1 MRSSFLLRLLPVFF
15 LCLPGFAY
23 AQEIPP
29 EEEPVDESV
38 VYIFEDTT
46 WTKDSEWVF
55 DRPVLVNGATLTIEE
70 GVKVRFTKND
80 LGYEPGMLQV
90 QSGRIMAHG
99 TEAKPIIF
107 DRLQS
112 DDHYWIDFYSSL
124 DENPS
129 VFRYVQFLHGGKA
142 EEVLGGGDMTTVP
155 GVPTLQYQEG
165 FLRIE
170 NSLWKGSLFSDVKV
184 RYPYQWGDYLSYLH
198 IINSN
203 FAYDQS
209 IAEDNPSNVIE
220 IESWPNIAVDAAGS
234 SCPSNRTCQPTV
246 TLRNDYYGDISG
258 PKGDIENPDAF
269 LRYGKRILGYVDYA
283 GYRNTSLIADPLFV
297 IPGILGSQQNSNG
310 EWVIDPILHAY
321 DDLIASLK
329 KNGYEEGKNLFI
341 FPYDWY
347 RKNED
352 TAELLKQKIDTVK
365 EQTGSNTMD
374 IAAHSM
380 GGLVARSYAETGEK
394 AKNIDQLI
402 TIGTPHRGAP
412 EAYLKWE
419 AGEGFFTMADI
430 LLKHHFTQ
438 EAEESGFADIY
449 DLIRQQIF
457 SVQQLLSIDDYLF
470 DTTTASS
477 RSYADNYPRNEFL
490 EQLTA
495 NETSLDTIRK
505 RVAIAGNTGNTT
517 ISSIRVTDTTDG
529 EKWQHGK
536 PENFDNEE
544 TDRGLER
551 SNGDRTV
558 PLSSAQAFP
567 GAEQIVIDAKHSD
580 LPEAAQCDIFE
591 ELSGKTTCLE
601 SHVTDIPNILLLHL
615 FSPIDLQIISPSNK
629 KMGKNF
635 ETGEIYNEIPGA
647 FYSGYQTKSEF
658 VTIPNPEEGEY
669 RILTQ
674 GTGTGPY
681 RVEITHLSEDTQSE
695 TTESTVT
702 IRGEA
707 ESGVEAEAQ
716 VEVAENTV
724 ALVGENH
731 DTTPPVTSL
740 ALSGTLG
747 LNHWYT
753 SDVIVALSA
762 TDDLSGIEKTEY
774 SLNGGEWTVYVQPL
788 TLSDE
793 GTTEI
798 KYRSTDEQSNQ
809 EPEKTE
815 IIKIDKTAPEAKI
828 SFNPLTQKLDVSGRD
843 ALSVVSVV
851 TLEKSDMTL
860 SNKKIKPIKAW
871 FSRWHKKHQ
880 RNLPDMLATLTD
892 QAGHTTSLIFEKTK
906 DKQGFAWVKLR
917 SLSYDDGEA
926 VMIQD
931 TQAAYKWKVSRKG
944 GYQMFASSIK
954 AGENRLE
961 SHYLPKQNETW
972 IMEHPEDLRDD
983 DHEEDHG
990 QRLVRTRLSGMVV
1003 PYLETERGEVKAG
1016 Y

>member
-1 MRSSFLLRLLPVFF
+1 MRSSSLLRLLPVFF

-55 DRPVLVNGATLTIEE
+55 NRPVLVNGATLTIEE

-209 IAEDNPSNVIE
+209 IAEWDPSNVIE

-269 LRYGKRILGYVDYA
+269 LRYGKRILGYVDYV

-321 DDLIASLK
+321 DDLIVSLK
-329 KNGYEEGKNLFI
+329 KNGYEEGKNLFV

-380 GGLVARSYAETGEK
+380 GGLVARSYAETGEQ

-419 AGEGFFTMADI
+419 AGEGFFRLDGI
-430 LLKHHFTQ
+430 LARHHFNQ
-438 EAEESGFADIY
+438 EAEESGYGNLKDYIQEKVVSVK
-449 DLIRQQIF
+449 DLLPDQ
-457 SVQQLLSIDDYLF
+457 SYLEDALSSGMRTY
-470 DTTTASS
+470 S
-477 RSYADNYPRNEFL
+477 DNYPQNSFL
-490 EQLTA
+490 EGLNSEDFVQKLEAARFTDIVGKTEIA
-495 NETSLDTIRK
+495 NTITK
-505 RVAIAGNTGNTT
+505 
-517 ISSIRVTDTTDG
+517 IRTVNSEKDG
-529 EKWQHGK
+529 LWEHGM
-536 PENFDNEE
+536 PENFYD
-544 TDRGLER
+544 TDTDQGLEYGY
-551 SNGDRTV
+551 GDETV
-558 PLSSAQAFP
+558 PLESGRGITADRTI
-567 GAEQIVIDAKHSD
+567 EIDAAHTD
-580 LPEAAQCDIFE
+580 LPEAAQCDIFK
-591 ELSGKTTCLE
+591 ELSGKITCLE
-601 SHVTDIPNILLLHL
+601 SHVTDIPNILLFNL

-635 ETGEIYNEIPGA
+635 ETGEIYDEIPGA
-647 FYSGYQTKSEF
+647 FYSGYHTKNEF
-658 VTIPNPEEGEY
+658 ITIPNPEEGEY
-669 RILTQ
+669 QILTQ

-681 RVEITHLSEDTQSE
+681 RIEITHLSEDTQSE
-695 TTESTVT
+695 TTEFTVT

-707 ESGVEAEAQ
+707 ESGVEAEVQ

-740 ALSGTLG
+740 SLSGTLG

-753 SDVIVALSA
+753 SDVVATFTA
-762 TDDLSGIEKTEY
+762 TDDMSGIEKTEY

-798 KYRSTDEQSNQ
+798 KYRSTDKQGNQ
-809 EPEKTE
+809 ESEKTE
-815 IIKIDKTAPEAKI
+815 IIKIDTTAPEAKVF
-828 SFNPLTQKLDVSGRD
+828 FNPTTQKLEITGTDSLSDVSVIIID
-843 ALSVVSVV
+843 KP
-851 TLEKSDMTL
+851 EMNP
-860 SNKKIKPIKAW
+860 SNKKVKKIRNW
-871 FSRWHKKHQ
+871 FSKWHGKHKK
-880 RNLPDMLATLTD
+880 NLPDTLATLTD
-892 QAGHTTSLIFEKTK
+892 QAGHTTSLDFEKTQ
-906 DKQGFAWVKLR
+906 DRNGFVFVRLL
-917 SLSYDDGEA
+917 SLGYDGNETTID
-926 VMIQD
+926 D
-931 TQAAYKWKVSRKG
+931 TTAQYKWKIDRKG
-944 GYQMFASSIK
+944 KYQLFASSLMN
-954 AGENRLE
+954 GDNRLE
-961 SHYLPKQNETW
+961 SHYIPRKNETW
-972 IMEHPEDLRDD
+972 IME
-983 DHEEDHG
+983 
-990 QRLVRTRLSGMVV
+990 
-1003 PYLETERGEVKAG
+1003 K
-1016 Y
+1016 